1 MLFKTKPRETISIF
15 YCYARKD
22 KRLRDTLADHLS
34 NLKWQGLITEW
45 YDYDISPGQEW
56 EDEIAAHLDTAD
68 IILLLITRNF
78 MASYYCHE
86 VEMKRAI
93 ERHKAKEARVIPI
106 HLSHVDWENAPFS
119 KLQALPTGAK
129 PVRAWSDKD
138 KAYKDICQG
147 IKKVV
152 NEFLGYPKGSFAAEG
167 YTTAATRQSKRLPP
181 LKYAPSLG
189 IGMRMKNVLR
199 NFSFDAF
206 KRRSRNYLIAL
217 LFTFGV
223 VDLLVLPYFIYTW
236 SVSSVAGIMVLVFVS
251 ILFIAGTFSKHSA
264 IGGIVTFVFFL
275 IWTVVGLLY
284 LPGHYHLSLSPATI
298 FLICFIVS
306 LFRLELLR
314 KH

>member
-22 KRLRDTLADHLS
+22 KKSRDTLAEHLS

-45 YDYDISPGQEW
+45 HDFDISPGQEW
-56 EDEIAAHLDTAD
+56 ENEIAAHLDTAD

-93 ERHKAKEARVIPI
+93 ERHKAREARVIPI
-106 HLSHVDWENAPFS
+106 RLRHVDWENAPFS
-119 KLQALPTGAK
+119 KLQALPSNGKTVSDW
-129 PVRAWSDKD
+129 PDKD
-138 KAYKDICQG
+138 KAYTDICQG

-152 NEFLGYPKGSFAAEG
+152 NEFLGNPNRSFAAEG
-167 YTTAATRQSKRLPP
+167 YPTATTRQSKRLKP
-181 LKYAPSLG
+181 LKSAPSLG
-189 IGMRMKNVLR
+189 VRIQNVLR
-199 NFSFDAF
+199 NFSFEAF
-206 KRRSRNYLIAL
+206 KRRSRSYLIAL

-236 SVSSVAGIMVLVFVS
+236 SVSVVVGIMVLVFVS
-251 ILFIAGTFSKHSA
+251 ILFITGTLSKHSA
-264 IGGIVTFVFFL
+264 IGGIITFVFFI
-275 IWTVVGLLY
+275 IWTIVGLLY
-284 LPGHYHLSLSPATI
+284 LPGHYHLSWPPATI
-298 FLICFIVS
+298 FLIGFIVS

-314 KH
+314 AH

>member
-1 MLFKTKPRETISIF
+1 
-15 YCYARKD
+15 
-22 KRLRDTLADHLS
+22 
-34 NLKWQGLITEW
+34 LKWQGLITEW
-45 YDYDISPGQEW
+45 YDFDISPGQEW

-93 ERHKAKEARVIPI
+93 ERHKAREARVIPI
-106 HLSHVDWENAPFS
+106 HIRHVDWENAPFS
-119 KLQALPTGAK
+119 RLQALPSNGK
-129 PVRAWSDKD
+129 PVSDWRPDRD
-138 KAYKDICQG
+138 KAYTDICQG

-152 NEFLGYPKGSFAAEG
+152 NEFLGNPKSSFAAEG
-167 YTTAATRQSKRLPP
+167 YPTATTRQSKRGTNVPRRLPP

-189 IGMRMKNVLR
+189 VRIQHVLR
-199 NFSFDAF
+199 KFSFDEF
-206 KRRSRNYLIAL
+206 NRRSRNYLLAL

-223 VDLLVLPYFIYTW
+223 ADLIVLPYFIYAW
-236 SVSSVAGIMVLVFVS
+236 SVSTVVGIMSFVFVS
-251 ILFIAGTFSKHSA
+251 FLFIIGTFSKRSA
-264 IGGIVTFVFFL
+264 VGGIVTFVFFI
-275 IWTVVGLLY
+275 IWTVVGLFY
-284 LPGHYHLSLSPATI
+284 LPGHYRLSWSPATI

>member
-22 KRLRDTLADHLS
+22 KKLRDTLADHLS

-45 YDYDISPGQEW
+45 YDFDISPGQEW

-93 ERHKAKEARVIPI
+93 ERHKAKDARVIPI

-119 KLQALPTGAK
+119 KLQALPTEAK

-138 KAYKDICQG
+138 KAYADICQG

-152 NEFLGYPKGSFAAEG
+152 NEFLGYPKRSFAAEG
-167 YTTAATRQSKRLPP
+167 YSTAVPRQSKRLPP
-181 LKYAPSLG
+181 LKYAPSFG
-189 IGMRMKNVLR
+189 VRMQNVLR

-206 KRRSRNYLIAL
+206 NRRSRNYLIAL

-236 SVSSVAGIMVLVFVS
+236 SVSSVAGILGLVFVS
-251 ILFIAGTFSKHSA
+251 FLFIIGTFSKRSA
-264 IGGIVTFVFFL
+264 IGGIVAFVLFI
-275 IWTVVGLLY
+275 IWTVVGLFY
-284 LPGHYHLSLSPATI
+284 LPGHYHLSWPPAII
-298 FLICFIVS
+298 FLIGFIVS

>member
-1 MLFKTKPRETISIF
+1 MLFKTKSRETISIF

-22 KRLRDTLADHLS
+22 KKSRDTLAEHLS

-45 YDYDISPGQEW
+45 HDFDISPGQEW
-56 EDEIAAHLDTAD
+56 EDEIAAHLDSAD

-93 ERHKAKEARVIPI
+93 KRHKAREARVIPI
-106 HLSHVDWENAPFS
+106 LIGHVDWENAPFS
-119 KLQALPTGAK
+119 KLQALPSNGK
-129 PVRAWSDKD
+129 PVSDWRPDKD
-138 KAYKDICQG
+138 KAYTNICQG
-147 IKKVV
+147 IKTVV
-152 NEFLGYPKGSFAAEG
+152 NEFLGNSNSLSAAEW
-167 YTTAATRQSKRLPP
+167 YPTATTRQSKRLKP
-181 LKYAPSLG
+181 LKYVPSPG
-189 IGMRMKNVLR
+189 VRMQNVLR

-206 KRRSRNYLIAL
+206 RRRSRNYLIAL

-236 SVSSVAGIMVLVFVS
+236 SVSAVLSIIVLIIVS
-251 ILFIAGTFSKHSA
+251 IFFITGTFSKHSA
-264 IGGIVTFVFFL
+264 IGGIVTFVFFI
-275 IWTVVGLLY
+275 IWTVVGLFY
-284 LPGHYHLSLSPATI
+284 LPGHYHLSWPPATI